1 MSQNLLNM
9 LNHLVNHEILD
20 RSFQEEKPV
29 IKHTSASFIES
40 LQKITITE
48 DNTELS
54 CAICQDSFK
63 LGENVI
69 KLPCSDN
76 QTHYY
81 HYDTDAE
88 ICEGILPWLKNNNT
102 CPVCRTEFPFDEPE
116 DNTENTGNNNEENA
130 NEENANEENANEENA
145 NEENNPMQDVDDI
158 MRSIFNRSNYINMI
172 ARPRPM
178 NASGV
183 SRPNVSIVNPM
194 NYPVVI
200 GSDFNIMAG
209 PLNASLSATSN
220 INPMMM
226 GNNIGNRF
234 THFNPMPSIPMY
246 SEDNDPEL
254 QEAIMRSLED

>member
-9 LNHLVNHEILD
+9 FNHLVNHEILD
-20 RSFQEEKPV
+20 RSFHEEKPV

-40 LQKITITE
+40 LEKITITE

-102 CPVCRTEFPFDEPE
+102 CPVCRTEFPFDEPD
-116 DNTENTGNNNEENA
+116 DNEENNNEEN
-130 NEENANEENANEENA
+130 N
-145 NEENNPMQDVDDI
+145 NEENNPIQDVDDI

-178 NASGV
+178 HIPGPMNASGD
-183 SRPNVSIVNPM
+183 RPNFNMLVNPM

-200 GSDFNIMAG
+200 GSDFNIMSG

-226 GNNIGNRF
+226 AQGGNRF

>member
-20 RSFQEEKPV
+20 RSFHEEKPV

-69 KLPCSDN
+69 KLPCSGN

-116 DNTENTGNNNEENA
+116 DNTENTGNN
-130 NEENANEENANEENA
+130 NEENA

-209 PLNASLSATSN
+209 PLNASLSARSN
-220 INPMMM
+220 INQMMM

-234 THFNPMPSIPMY
+234 LYFSPMMPSTPIY

>member
-9 LNHLVNHEILD
+9 LNHLVNYEILD

-40 LQKITITE
+40 LEKITITE

-69 KLPCSDN
+69 KLPCLDN

-81 HYDTDAE
+81 HYDIDAE

-102 CPVCRTEFPFDEPE
+102 CPVCRTEFPFDEP
-116 DNTENTGNNNEENA
+116 DDNEENIENT
-130 NEENANEENANEENA
+130 NEDND
-145 NEENNPMQDVDDI
+145 PIQDVDNI

-172 ARPRPM
+172 SRPRQMSIPGQM
-178 NASGV
+178 NTSGV
-183 SRPNVSIVNPM
+183 RMNFNMSVPPM
-194 NYPVVI
+194 NYPVLI
-200 GSDFNIMAG
+200 GSDFNLLST
-209 PLNASLSATSN
+209 PLNASLSAISN
-220 INPMMM
+220 MNQMMM
-226 GNNIGNRF
+226 AQPLMHSR
-234 THFNPMPSIPMY
+234 PMSSSSIY

>member
-9 LNHLVNHEILD
+9 FNHLVNHEILD
-20 RSFQEEKPV
+20 RSFHEEKPV

-40 LQKITITE
+40 LEKITITE

-102 CPVCRTEFPFDEPE
+102 CPVCRTEFPFDEPD
-116 DNTENTGNNNEENA
+116 DNEENNNEEN
-130 NEENANEENANEENA
+130 N
-145 NEENNPMQDVDDI
+145 NEENNPIQDVDDI

-209 PLNASLSATSN
+209 PLNASLSARSN
-220 INPMMM
+220 INQMMM
-226 GNNIGNRF
+226 AQGGNRF
-234 THFNPMPSIPMY
+234 LHFSPMMPSTPIY